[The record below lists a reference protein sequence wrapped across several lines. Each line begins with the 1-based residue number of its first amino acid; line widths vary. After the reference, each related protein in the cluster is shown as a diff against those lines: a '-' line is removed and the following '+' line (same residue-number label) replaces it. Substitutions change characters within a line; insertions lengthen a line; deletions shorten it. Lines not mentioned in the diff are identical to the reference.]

1 MYLTEHRTVCYLT
14 QDGVK
19 AEMEPHKENQ
29 LAEYVMFVHPVC
41 PY

>member
-1 MYLTEHRTVCYLT
+1 VCYLT

-19 AEMEPHKENQ
+19 AEMETHKENQ
-29 LAEYVMFVHPVC
+29 LTGYVMFVHPVC